1 MFFDFVNKLSKTKK
15 QLSTFQRPKLNKFM
29 NESIQ
34 KEVINL
40 IEKQVEGEYWDFKE
54 EWYGDKL
61 ADLVHDILCLVNSTH
76 CGNKYIIIGVANN
89 GKIKGV
95 LGKGVDRKKRMT
107 QSNLMDLL
115 SELAFSPIDPSLSLV
130 SFKYKRKTLDVIVI
144 SDSDKIPIVLTKQY
158 RTVRRNMVHT
168 RVNDKNTSIDKGA
181 NYWQSEA
188 IWKKHFGLDTT
199 ILNKCKAILNSKE
212 DWSGKL
218 FKEFPVYH
226 KIFPEFQ
233 ITPCE
238 AKFDYEGKKHPISY
252 FYFRPSCSIEPFAIM
267 YHQTK
272 VYYGEYLILNDARD
286 VMPAPDI
293 GKIYLD
299 NRVVCYLY
307 FIKDSIN
314 GRLLSLTVDSYPGLG
329 RDLDYNPIIYFENES
344 EKNNFEQFLKRNIA
358 LFDSFELDIFAK
370 SAIECEQKS
379 KYINPLMA
387 ENIWRAKELYNACM
401 T

>member
-1 MFFDFVNKLSKTKK
+1 MEKTVYNEIYDLVEKK
-15 QLSTFQRPKLNKFM
+15 
-29 NESIQ
+29 
-34 KEVINL
+34 
-40 IEKQVEGEYWDFKE
+40 VEGHYWDYKK
-54 EWYGDKL
+54 EWYIGKS
-61 ADLVHDILCLVNSTH
+61 ADLIHDILCLVNSTH
-76 CGNKYIIIGVANN
+76 HGNKYIIIGVQND
-89 GKIKGV
+89 GTV
-95 LGKGVDRKKRMT
+95 VGVDNTQRMT
-107 QSNLMDLL
+107 QAQVID
-115 SELAFSPIDPSLSLV
+115 AVRKAKFSPSFPSLAV
-130 SFKYKRKTLDVIVI
+130 VPIKYKEKTLDVIVI
-144 SDSDKIPIVLTKQY
+144 YDSNIIPIVLTEDYGDTRKN
-158 RTVRRNMVHT
+158 VRKNMVYT
-168 RVNDKNTSIDKGA
+168 RANDTNTPVDTGA
-181 NYWQSEA
+181 NYWQAEA

-199 ILNKCKAILNSKE
+199 VLNKCKALLKNKE

-233 ITPCE
+233 ISSCE

-252 FYFRPSCSIEPFAIM
+252 FYSIRPSCSIEPFAIM
-267 YHQTK
+267 YHQTQI
-272 VYYGEYLILNDARD
+272 YYGEYLILNDARD
-286 VMPAPDI
+286 IMPAPDI

-344 EKNNFEQFLKRNIA
+344 EKNNFEQFLKRNVA

-379 KYINPLMA
+379 QYINPLMA
-387 ENIWRAKELYNACM
+387 ENIWRAKELHDSCKSKFM
-401 T
+401 L